1 MCRQRIA
8 ESEAASCACA
18 PEDERAARVRYLFF
32 LLSAYGE
39 RSDCQRVQ
47 PEVAGSMTGSAIRV
61 RELGRP
67 FERARAL
74 PHPSL
79 LSASGKKGRH
89 QSSGSTFTKA
99 WAWFEPTQNDTGV
112 VELST

>member
-1 MCRQRIA
+1 M
-8 ESEAASCACA
+8 
-18 PEDERAARVRYLFF
+18 
-32 LLSAYGE
+32 
-39 RSDCQRVQ
+39 
-47 PEVAGSMTGSAIRV
+47 AGSMTGSAIQV

-67 FERARAL
+67 FEPSGSA

-79 LSASGKKGRH
+79 LSESGEKGRH